1 MPQEKLGS
9 DFIIN
14 AVVSM
19 ALWHVFLFEEL
30 PTFTSMQQEKS
41 EAQVLPTLLWDL
53 LIRHLLKIFY
63 WQLSNRL

>member
-19 ALWHVFLFEEL
+19 ALWNVFLFEEL

-63 WQLSNRL
+63 W